1 MAQNLYVDAARTLGQ
16 YGSTVD
22 VARIKAEQERE
33 RQINDMTARAA
44 GIMTTEIRIKA
55 EDAKRLKN
63 DTAFTQFVEDVR
75 NEQIRLF
82 TTSDAQDVEQR
93 EEAHAILRAL
103 NKIEVE
109 LDAAIMAETLL
120 DRKQ

>member
-1 MAQNLYVDAARTLGQ
+1 
-16 YGSTVD
+16 
-22 VARIKAEQERE
+22 
-33 RQINDMTARAA
+33 
-44 GIMTTEIRIKA
+44 MTTEIRIHA

-103 NKIEVE
+103 NKIEVQ
-109 LDAAIMAETLL
+109 LDAAIAAETLL

>member
-1 MAQNLYVDAARTLGQ
+1 
-16 YGSTVD
+16 
-22 VARIKAEQERE
+22 
-33 RQINDMTARAA
+33 
-44 GIMTTEIRIKA
+44 MTTEIRIQA

-82 TTSDAQDVEQR
+82 TASDANDIKQR

-103 NKIEVE
+103 NEIAVE
-109 LDAAIMAETLL
+109 LDAAIMVESLL
-120 DRKQ
+120 DRK